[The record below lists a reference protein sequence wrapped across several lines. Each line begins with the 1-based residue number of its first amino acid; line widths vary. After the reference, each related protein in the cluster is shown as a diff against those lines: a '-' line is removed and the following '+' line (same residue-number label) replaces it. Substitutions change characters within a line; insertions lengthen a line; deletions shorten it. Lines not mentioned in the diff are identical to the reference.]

1 MSTTGSI
8 ILKTERLI
16 ILRSFNRI
24 REATCGC
31 FYPLDLNGTGM
42 DEDLSDAE
50 RKEEELWE

>member
-16 ILRSFNRI
+16 ILKSF
-24 REATCGC
+24 
-31 FYPLDLNGTGM
+31 DLNGTGM

-50 RKEEELWE
+50 RKEEDLWE